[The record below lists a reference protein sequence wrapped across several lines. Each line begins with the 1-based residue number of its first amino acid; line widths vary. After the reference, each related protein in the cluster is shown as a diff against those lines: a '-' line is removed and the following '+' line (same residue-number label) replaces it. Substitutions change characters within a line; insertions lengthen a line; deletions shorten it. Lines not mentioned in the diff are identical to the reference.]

1 MMSIAAGTVAVTAS
15 TLPSRRTA
23 PSLRLLNASSCRRC
37 PYRSHNGYR
46 EPNPQSRP
54 SQRSSTLSAL
64 ALRLLRQARSNATTG
79 SPPRFSCS
87 LSVTYRPCRG
97 SSGRPF
103 GAMLFLFPPST
114 RVGPLRPLPLVVAV
128 VPPLPP
134 SPSLRYPAFRFR
146 SLCSLHLHSGR
157 SRSSPPESRRGS
169 LDAPRRVSPS
179 LTLRASRPPSK
190 SSSSFLFLVCF
201 YCFWCVIL
209 CLIVPCGSWLRFRIR

>member
-1 MMSIAAGTVAVTAS
+1 M
-15 TLPSRRTA
+15 
-23 PSLRLLNASSCRRC
+23 
-37 PYRSHNGYR
+37 
-46 EPNPQSRP
+46 
-54 SQRSSTLSAL
+54 
-64 ALRLLRQARSNATTG
+64 QARARRYHRVIPTVLSCPEALV
-79 SPPRFSCS
+79 SP
-87 LSVTYRPCRG
+87 LRG
-97 SSGRPF
+97 SSGRPY

-157 SRSSPPESRRGS
+157 YRSSPPESRRGS

-179 LTLRASRPPSK
+179 LALRASRPPSE
-190 SSSSFLFLVCF
+190 SSSSLFFLVYVCWF
-201 YCFWCVIL
+201 SCVIG